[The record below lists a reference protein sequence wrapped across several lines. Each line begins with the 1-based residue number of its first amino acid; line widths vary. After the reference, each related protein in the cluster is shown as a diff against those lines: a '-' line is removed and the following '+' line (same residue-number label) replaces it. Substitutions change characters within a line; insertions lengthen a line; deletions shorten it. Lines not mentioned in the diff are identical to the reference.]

1 MRRYFQYFVLALAL
15 VFVQVSCVTTSTSTV
30 EVSTESS
37 ELLKKIQAI
46 PEVVEVKILSTSDHF
61 KEHYEIWFEQKVDP
75 SKEDSP
81 TFKQRVLLA
90 HASNDAPVIVELQG
104 YEIHTPR
111 SGELATMFKGN
122 QLTIEHRFFANSKPE
137 GEMPWY
143 DLTVKNAAHDQHKII
158 TAIKKAI
165 YPDNKYISTGISK
178 GGQTTMLHR
187 SYYPKD
193 VDISVCYVAPLN
205 FEREDPRIYHFFDTI
220 GTEAQRKQIE
230 DCLAGDADGLIVS
243 AISNDGLE
251 DLVKIAADRGIPV
264 LDLVNGMSST
274 YLDARV
280 AADYGELGSKT
291 ATYLRKLHHDSD
303 QPVRVAWF
311 PGPEGA
317 AWVDA
322 GNAGFSDALKGSP
335 IEIVSTSMGDTGHA
349 TQSRLLEIVLDE
361 HADELDYIV
370 GTAVTAEA
378 AADVLRRRGL
388 SKSIQVLS
396 YYYSPG
402 VHRGIKRGNIIAAP
416 SDQTALQAR
425 IAVDVMVRML
435 EKQDYFKHVAPRI
448 VLIDGGKLRGWDS
461 STTLAPR
468 GFRPIF
474 SINN

>member
-1 MRRYFQYFVLALAL
+1 MYRYPVFLRYPALIMAL
-15 VFVQVSCVTTSTSTV
+15 VMVFNSGIVQAAKIWYPV
-30 EVSTESS
+30 EVDVWEPPFNNNFQRQPHQYTPLDKASRRWNICVSIPH
-37 ELLKKIQAI
+37 LKDAYWLAVNYGLIA
-46 PEVVEVKILSTSDHF
+46 EARRLNVGLSL
-61 KEHYEIWFEQKVDP
+61 YE
-75 SKEDSP
+75 
-81 TFKQRVLLA
+81 A
-90 HASNDAPVIVELQG
+90 GG
-104 YEIHTPR
+104 YEK
-111 SGELATMFKGN
+111 LAK
-122 QLTIEHRFFANSKPE
+122 
-137 GEMPWY
+137 
-143 DLTVKNAAHDQHKII
+143 
-158 TAIKKAI
+158 
-165 YPDNKYISTGISK
+165 
-178 GGQTTMLHR
+178 
-187 SYYPKD
+187 
-193 VDISVCYVAPLN
+193 
-205 FEREDPRIYHFFDTI
+205 
-220 GTEAQRKQIE
+220 QRKQIE

-251 DLVKIAADRGIPV
+251 DLIKIAADRGIPV
-264 LDLVNGMSST
+264 LDLINGMSST
-274 YLDARV
+274 HLDARV
-280 AADYGELGSKT
+280 AADYGELGSQT

-322 GNAGFSDALKGSP
+322 GNAGFRDALKGSP

-402 VHRGIKRGNIIAAP
+402 VHRGIKRGNIVAAP

-448 VLIDGGKLRGWDS
+448 VLVDGGKLRGWDS